1 MMTLGQYI
9 FRIDVAACQDPDAVT
24 RELENIWSEVQDLF
38 LNDFQCQL
46 TLDQLW
52 SLHSRIVYHGA
63 TVKVDTR
70 IQSVDFV
77 WEEFCR
83 KAGQM

>member
-1 MMTLGQYI
+1 MTLGQYI

-52 SLHSRIVYHGA
+52 AIHSRIVYHGVV
-63 TVKVDTR
+63 VKVDTR

-77 WEEFCR
+77 CEELWR
-83 KAGQM
+83 KVGQL

>member
-1 MMTLGQYI
+1 MTLGEYI
-9 FRIDVAACQDPDAVT
+9 FRIDVAACKDPDAVT

-52 SLHSRIVYHGA
+52 AIHSRIGYHGVA
-63 TVKVDTR
+63 VKVETR

-77 WEEFCR
+77 CEELWR
-83 KAGQM
+83 KVGQS

>member
-1 MMTLGQYI
+1 MTLGEYI
-9 FRIDVAACQDPDAVT
+9 FRIDVAACQDPDAVM

-52 SLHSRIVYHGA
+52 AIHSRIGYHGVA
-63 TVKVDTR
+63 VKVETR

-77 WEEFCR
+77 CEELWR
-83 KAGQM
+83 KVGKM

>member
-1 MMTLGQYI
+1 MTLGEYI
-9 FRIDVAACQDPDAVT
+9 FRIDVAACQDPDTVR
-24 RELENIWSEVQDLF
+24 RELENIWSEVQDFF

-52 SLHSRIVYHGA
+52 AIHARISYHGI
-63 TVKVDTR
+63 VLKVETR

-77 WEEFCR
+77 CEELWH
-83 KAGQM
+83 KVGQM

>member
-1 MMTLGQYI
+1 MTMGEYI

-46 TLDQLW
+46 TLNHLW
-52 SLHSRIVYHGA
+52 AIHSRIGYHGVA
-63 TVKVDTR
+63 VTVDTR

-77 WEEFCR
+77 CEELWR
-83 KAGQM
+83 KVGQL

>member
-1 MMTLGQYI
+1 MTMGEYI

-46 TLDQLW
+46 TLNHLWAIESPQL
-52 SLHSRIVYHGA
+52 L
-63 TVKVDTR
+63 
-70 IQSVDFV
+70 
-77 WEEFCR
+77 
-83 KAGQM
+83 